1 MKINKTKKKILEN
14 IITENVKNE
23 INKHVNKKINKFERD
38 LLKSA
43 ILFENE
49 GNEKIN
55 FNKEN
60 KKLFLEK
67 VKKFGEFG
75 KILYELNNY
84 KNISKS
90 LLEISEEAENFVL
103 SENQDWFD
111 SLTVKRNIKELKGY
125 VSEFSKTSLEAQKLQ
140 ERLLVLYEDVGIIL
154 DRYFGVNDDKVS
166 LEEGYY
172 GKLVGMTMLALAPYM
187 TGLSQGQEVG
197 LVSQGNG
204 NPKVVNVD
212 SINNMFKSQTGSQVK
227 VVKEENGNII
237 IKIDGIGESKDMQMS
252 INKALF
258 DIRETVTEY
267 IEHLEK
273 ETGNRYVQKV
283 EETKTFQKV
292 EKEGN
297 KYIGMIIQYI
307 NLEKINK

>member
-258 DIRETVTEY
+258 DIRGTVTEY

-283 EETKTFQKV
+283 EETKTFQKAV
-292 EKEGN
+292 KEDN
-297 KYIGMIIQYI
+297 KYVGMIIQYI